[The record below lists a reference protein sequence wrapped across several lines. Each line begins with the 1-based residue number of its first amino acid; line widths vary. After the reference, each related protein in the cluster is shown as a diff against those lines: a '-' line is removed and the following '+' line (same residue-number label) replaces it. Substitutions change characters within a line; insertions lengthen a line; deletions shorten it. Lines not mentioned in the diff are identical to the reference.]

1 MVYFKMKLFEL
12 VVWKKVISSEKKVKK
27 TALVQFIDI
36 YLLSK
41 ILKNVQ

>member
-27 TALVQFIDI
+27 PALVQFIDI
-36 YLLSK
+36 YRLSK
-41 ILKNVQ
+41 ILNNAQ